1 MSTPETTEH
10 SEVSASRPE
19 QATTSPPPSEGTAT
33 GASLRTSYRR
43 DLPFL
48 AMATLWLSSVFAV
61 SRDSAMGVFSIGFG
75 VLLLGI
81 PMCLAAVCTSTL
93 RRRRWL
99 SGLFWRQGWLYAALS
114 GRWLTILS
122 WTAVGL
128 LMSFLLLLHVHVYTR
143 VEWVVLAA
151 TIPLFTVVFASSQR
165 RLLKA
170 GLHADVAVT
179 EALVFSRWFC
189 PAIVVLLQVAAM
201 VWWGDLPQHASV
213 EAAIAAHTPE
223 AAERSGSTLVR
234 EALHW
239 AGYFDGLKAYALGN
253 LGSPDGLAVWLVMGL
268 LVGNYVLLYYAC
280 VALSCFRIPRA
291 GFVRARLAPR
301 STEGVFKVAAVATF
315 LIPFV
320 YFPLLAQLEAFV
332 SQSPHA
338 VSLRTKAQETI
349 TPIVRVVVEQ
359 IDRDYFREGT
369 LEQIARARS
378 EAALP
383 VGAAAEQL
391 RREVDATFN
400 RLESEAVDEY
410 LDWYYS
416 LTAEWGR
423 LVKLLAGGVERL
435 EGHLAEKVRETF
447 EQEKWYAGINTAFE
461 RLMAADEEA
470 RKAYE
475 QTVRAILEH
484 NRVGSQRLQD
494 VEIDIAS
501 IASLEGILKP
511 SFHQDFVP
519 AAHRF
524 LGASG
529 GGVAVAG
536 SVGTIIAQKVKT
548 KILAKLVLKVA
559 AKAPLKALASKAGSA
574 AVAAVTGAAAGSVVP
589 GLGTAVG
596 AAGGA
601 VVGFGTG
608 VAIDGV
614 LLELEEALSRDDF
627 RREIVIA
634 IREARREIEDQ
645 MLGTPNPPKPASP

>member
-1 MSTPETTEH
+1 
-10 SEVSASRPE
+10 
-19 QATTSPPPSEGTAT
+19 
-33 GASLRTSYRR
+33 
-43 DLPFL
+43 
-48 AMATLWLSSVFAV
+48 
-61 SRDSAMGVFSIGFG
+61 MGVFTIGFG

-81 PMCLAAVCTSTL
+81 PMCLAGVCTSML
-93 RRRRWL
+93 RRKRWL
-99 SGLFWRQGWLYAALS
+99 SGLFRRQGWLYAVLS
-114 GRWLTILS
+114 GQWLSMLF
-122 WTAVGL
+122 WTATGL
-128 LMSFLLLLHVHVYTR
+128 VMSFLLLLQVHVYTR

-151 TIPLFTVVFASSQR
+151 TIPLFAVVFAFIQR

-189 PAIVVLLQVAAM
+189 PVIVVLLHVAAM
-201 VWWGDLPQHASV
+201 MWWGDLPQHASV

-223 AAERSGSTLVR
+223 ATERSASALVR
-234 EALHW
+234 EALQW

-253 LGSPDGLAVWLVMGL
+253 LGSPDGLAAWLMMGL
-268 LVGNYVLLYYAC
+268 LFGNYVLLYYAC

-301 STEGVFKVAAVATF
+301 STEDVFKVAAVATF

-338 VSLRTKAQETI
+338 VDFRTKAQEKI
-349 TPIVRVVVEQ
+349 TPIVRVVEQ
-359 IDRDYFREGT
+359 IDGDYFREGT
-369 LEQIARARS
+369 LDQIARVRS

-383 VGAAAEQL
+383 VRAAAEQL
-391 RREVDATFN
+391 RREVDAMFG
-400 RLESEAVDEY
+400 RLETEAVDEY

-416 LTAEWGR
+416 LPAEWGR
-423 LVKLLAGGVERL
+423 LLMLLAGGVERL
-435 EGHLAEKVRETF
+435 EGHLTEKVRETF
-447 EQEKWYAGINTAFE
+447 EQEKWYAGVNTAFE

-470 RKAYE
+470 RSAYE
-475 QTVRAILEH
+475 QNVRAILER
-484 NRVGSQRLQD
+484 NRVGSQRLQGA
-494 VEIDIAS
+494 EIDVAS
-501 IASLEGILKP
+501 IASLDDILTP

-519 AAHRF
+519 AAHRL

-529 GGVAVAG
+529 GGAAVAG
-536 SVGTIIAQKVKT
+536 GVGTIIAQKVKT
-548 KILAKLVLKVA
+548 KILAKLVLKAA
-559 AKAPLKALASKAGSA
+559 AKAPLKALVSKVGSA
-574 AVAAVTGAAAGSVVP
+574 AATAAIGAAAGSAVP

-601 VVGFGTG
+601 VVGLGAG

-627 RREIVIA
+627 RRELVIA
-634 IREARREIEDQ
+634 IHEARREIEDQ
-645 MLGTPNPPKPASP
+645 MLGTPNHPKPASP

>member
-1 MSTPETTEH
+1 
-10 SEVSASRPE
+10 
-19 QATTSPPPSEGTAT
+19 
-33 GASLRTSYRR
+33 
-43 DLPFL
+43 
-48 AMATLWLSSVFAV
+48 MATLWLSSVFAV
-61 SRDSAMGVFSIGFG
+61 SRDPAMGVFTIGFG

-81 PMCLAAVCTSTL
+81 PMCLAGVCTSTL

-99 SGLFWRQGWLYAALS
+99 SGLFWRQGWLYAVLS
-114 GRWLTILS
+114 GRWLTILF
-122 WTAVGL
+122 WTAMGL
-128 LMSFLLLLHVHVYTR
+128 VMSFLLLLHVHVYTR
-143 VEWVVLAA
+143 VEWVVLAV
-151 TIPLFTVVFASSQR
+151 TIPLFTVVFARTQR
-165 RLLKA
+165 RLLKE

-179 EALVFSRWFC
+179 GALAFSRWFC
-189 PAIVVLLQVAAM
+189 PAIVLLLHVAAM

-223 AAERSGSTLVR
+223 ATQRSGSALVR

-239 AGYFDGLKAYALGN
+239 AGYFDGLKTYALGN
-253 LGSPDGLAVWLVMGL
+253 LGSPDGLAAWLMMGL

-291 GFVRARLAPR
+291 GFVRTRLTPC

-315 LIPFV
+315 LIPFI

-338 VSLRTKAQETI
+338 VSFRTKAQATI
-349 TPIVRVVVEQ
+349 TPIVRLVVEQ
-359 IDRDYFREGT
+359 IDGDYYQEGT
-369 LEQIARARS
+369 REQIARARS

-383 VGAAAEQL
+383 VGAAAKQL
-391 RREVDATFN
+391 RREVDATFD
-400 RLESEAVDEY
+400 RLENEAVDEY

-475 QTVRAILEH
+475 QNVRAILER
-484 NRVGSQRLQD
+484 NRVGSQRLQNAEVD
-494 VEIDIAS
+494 VAS
-501 IASLEGILKP
+501 IVSLEDILKP

-519 AAHRF
+519 AAHRL

-529 GGVAVAG
+529 GGAVVAG
-536 SVGTIIAQKVKT
+536 GVGAIIVQKVKT

-559 AKAPLKALASKAGSA
+559 AKAPLKALASKMGSA
-574 AVAAVTGAAAGSVVP
+574 AAAAATGAAAGSAVP
-589 GLGTAVG
+589 GLGTAAG
-596 AAGGA
+596 AVGGA

-608 VAIDGV
+608 VAIDGA
-614 LLELEEALSRDDF
+614 LLQLEEALSRDEF

-634 IREARREIEDQ
+634 IREARREFEDQ
-645 MLGTPNPPKPASP
+645 MLGTPSPPKPASP

>member
-1 MSTPETTEH
+1 
-10 SEVSASRPE
+10 
-19 QATTSPPPSEGTAT
+19 
-33 GASLRTSYRR
+33 
-43 DLPFL
+43 
-48 AMATLWLSSVFAV
+48 MATLWLSSVFAV
-61 SRDSAMGVFSIGFG
+61 SRDLAMGVFSIGFG

-99 SGLFWRQGWLYAALS
+99 SGLFWRRQGWLYAVLS
-114 GRWLTILS
+114 GRCLTIVI
-122 WTAVGL
+122 WMVMGP

-151 TIPLFTVVFASSQR
+151 TIPLFTVVFASSQQ

-179 EALVFSRWFC
+179 GALVISRRFC
-189 PAIVVLLQVAAM
+189 PAIMVLLQVAAM

-213 EAAIAAHTPE
+213 EAAIAAHASE
-223 AAERSGSTLVR
+223 AAERSGSALLR

-239 AGYFDGLKAYALGN
+239 AGYFDGLKAYALGK
-253 LGSPDGLAVWLVMGL
+253 LGSPDGLAVWLVMAL
-268 LVGNYVLLYYAC
+268 LVGNYLLLYYAC
-280 VALSCFRIPRA
+280 VALSCFRIPPA

-315 LIPFV
+315 LIFFV

-338 VSLRTKAQETI
+338 VSLRTKAQTTI
-349 TPIVRVVVEQ
+349 TPIFRNVVEQ
-359 IDRDYFREGT
+359 IDGDYCTEGT
-369 LEQIARARS
+369 LEQIARARR

-435 EGHLAEKVRETF
+435 EGHLAEKMRETF
-447 EQEKWYAGINTAFE
+447 EQEKWYEGINTAFE

-475 QTVRAILEH
+475 QTVRVILER
-484 NRVGSQRLQD
+484 NCEESQRLQD

-501 IASLEGILKP
+501 IASLEDILKP
-511 SFHQDFVP
+511 SFHQDFFHQDFVP

-529 GGVAVAG
+529 GGAAVAG

-559 AKAPLKALASKAGSA
+559 AKAPLKAVTSKVGSA
-574 AVAAVTGAAAGSVVP
+574 AVVAAAAAVGAAAGSVVP

-601 VVGFGTG
+601 VIGIGIG
-608 VAIDGV
+608 IAIDGA

-634 IREARREIEDQ
+634 MRETRREIEDQ